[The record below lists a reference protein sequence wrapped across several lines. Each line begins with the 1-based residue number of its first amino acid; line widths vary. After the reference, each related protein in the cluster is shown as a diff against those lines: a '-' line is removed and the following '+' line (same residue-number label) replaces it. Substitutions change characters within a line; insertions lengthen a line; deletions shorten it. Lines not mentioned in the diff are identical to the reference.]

1 MAQQTESIHV
11 ISHISRIKGR
21 NHMITSLGIEKAF
34 EKTKHPFMVKIMM
47 RLEMKVSYM
56 NKMKV

>member
-1 MAQQTESIHV
+1 
-11 ISHISRIKGR
+11 
-21 NHMITSLGIEKAF
+21 MITSLGIEKAF